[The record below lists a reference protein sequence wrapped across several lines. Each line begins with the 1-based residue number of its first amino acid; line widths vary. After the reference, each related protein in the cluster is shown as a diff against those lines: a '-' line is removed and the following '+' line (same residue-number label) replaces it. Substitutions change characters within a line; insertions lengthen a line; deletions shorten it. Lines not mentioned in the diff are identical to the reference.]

1 MESNELRNND
11 QPLENIP
18 DGNEIIPAETSENPE
33 ELPSDIGE
41 AGSNLDICPNCL
53 EPNTDNL
60 AVCKYCG
67 MPLHQG
73 ADSEAFEMK
82 ESEEELAKNRAE
94 AVPQEKKPAKKQ
106 ESGFR
111 RIMPW
116 LGLYLIYYAITG
128 CFDIKRQ
135 IQMAAEE
142 GQPVNAPL
150 AYGAQVIWFAAG
162 VMMAW
167 PLIKKGYRKLRHL
180 PEEDEVEEEQAA
192 DPAETAGQTEA
203 DESGEIIA
211 ADEES
216 LEAEADESSEI
227 MDPDEET
234 PEPASETEMPETED
248 FEELPESPAD
258 PDEQPNDVIEAK
270 LSDENGS
277 EEDEKANWL

>member
-1 MESNELRNND
+1 
-11 QPLENIP
+11 
-18 DGNEIIPAETSENPE
+18 
-33 ELPSDIGE
+33 
-41 AGSNLDICPNCL
+41 
-53 EPNTDNL
+53 
-60 AVCKYCG
+60 
-67 MPLHQG
+67 
-73 ADSEAFEMK
+73 MK

-94 AVPQEKKPAKKQ
+94 AVPQDKKPAKKQ

-142 GQPVNAPL
+142 GQTVNAPL

-167 PLIKKGYRKLRHL
+167 PLIKKGYRKIRHL
-180 PEEDEVEEEQAA
+180 PEEEEIEEQQAA
-192 DPAETAGQTEA
+192 DPAETAEQT
-203 DESGEIIA
+203 
-211 ADEES
+211 
-216 LEAEADESSEI
+216 EADESSEI
-227 MDPDEET
+227 MAADEET
-234 PEPASETEMPETED
+234 PETASETEMSEAED
-248 FEELPESPAD
+248 FDEFPESPAD
-258 PDEQPNDVIEAK
+258 PEEQTDDVIEAK

>member
-1 MESNELRNND
+1 MESNELQNND

-18 DGNEIIPAETSENPE
+18 DGNQIIPAETSENPE
-33 ELPSDIGE
+33 GLPSDIGE
-41 AGSNLDICPNCL
+41 EGSNLDICPNCL

-73 ADSEAFEMK
+73 ADTEAFEMK

-94 AVPQEKKPAKKQ
+94 ASPEQKKPAKKQ

-111 RIMPW
+111 RVMPW

-142 GQPVNAPL
+142 GQTVNAPL

-167 PLIKKGYRKLRHL
+167 PLIKKGYRKLRGL
-180 PEEDEVEEEQAA
+180 PPEEEAEEQQAA
-192 DPAETAGQTEA
+192 DSAETAEQTEAAENREVMDADEEAGEPEA
-203 DESGEIIA
+203 DESGEI
-211 ADEES
+211 
-216 LEAEADESSEI
+216 
-227 MDPDEET
+227 MDSDEET
-234 PEPASETEMPETED
+234 PENESETDMPEAED
-248 FEELPESPAD
+248 FEELPEAPAD
-258 PDEQPNDVIEAK
+258 PDEQPDDVIEAK

>member
-1 MESNELRNND
+1 MESNELQNND

-41 AGSNLDICPNCL
+41 EGSNLDICPNCL

-111 RIMPW
+111 RVMPW

-142 GQPVNAPL
+142 GQTVNAPL

-167 PLIKKGYRKLRHL
+167 PLINKGYRKLRGL
-180 PEEDEVEEEQAA
+180 PPEEEAEEQQAA
-192 DPAETAGQTEA
+192 DSAETAEQTEAAENREVMDADEEAGEPEA
-203 DESGEIIA
+203 DESGEI
-211 ADEES
+211 
-216 LEAEADESSEI
+216 
-227 MDPDEET
+227 MDSDEET
-234 PEPASETEMPETED
+234 PENESETDMPEAED
-248 FEELPESPAD
+248 FEELPEAPAD
-258 PDEQPNDVIEAK
+258 PDEQPDDVIEAK

>member
-1 MESNELRNND
+1 MENNELQNND

-33 ELPSDIGE
+33 GLPSDIGE
-41 AGSNLDICPNCL
+41 EGSNLDICPNCL

-73 ADSEAFEMK
+73 ADTEAFEMK

-94 AVPQEKKPAKKQ
+94 AAPEQKKPAKKQ

-111 RIMPW
+111 RVMPW

-142 GQPVNAPL
+142 GQTVNAPL

-167 PLIKKGYRKLRHL
+167 PLIKKGYRKLRGL
-180 PEEDEVEEEQAA
+180 PPEEEAEEQRAA
-192 DPAETAGQTEA
+192 DSAETAEQTEA
-203 DESGEIIA
+203 DESGEVMA
-211 ADEES
+211 ADEGTPEN
-216 LEAEADESSEI
+216 EADESTGI
-227 MDPDEET
+227 MDSEEET
-234 PEPASETEMPETED
+234 PEAESETDMPEAED
-248 FEELPESPAD
+248 FEELPEAPAD
-258 PDEQPNDVIEAK
+258 PDEQTDDIIEAK